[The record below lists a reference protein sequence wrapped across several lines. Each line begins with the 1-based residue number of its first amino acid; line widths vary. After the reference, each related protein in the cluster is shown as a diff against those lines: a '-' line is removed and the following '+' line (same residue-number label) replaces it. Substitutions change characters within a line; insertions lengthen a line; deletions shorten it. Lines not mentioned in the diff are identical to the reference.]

1 MMGWFKKLTGVSS
14 RKWTGLGAIE
24 KTTANTYGGTSK
36 LWGATGEGKITGNP
50 WGSDK
55 PSGPDGTPATAVDK
69 GPVSALMTAEENT
82 NEAMKRLF
90 RMGVYV
96 APMFGGEQSAL
107 ASTKLFGN

>member
-1 MMGWFKKLTGVSS
+1 MGWLKKAFSIDTYQPEKYKRIFEPETGF
-14 RKWTGLGAIE
+14 LGDIRDKMGVAQNSV
-24 KTTANTYGGTSK
+24 A
-36 LWGATGEGKITGNP
+36 EGKAAG
-50 WGSDK
+50 
-55 PSGPDGTPATAVDK
+55 

-82 NEAMKRLF
+82 AEAMKRLF